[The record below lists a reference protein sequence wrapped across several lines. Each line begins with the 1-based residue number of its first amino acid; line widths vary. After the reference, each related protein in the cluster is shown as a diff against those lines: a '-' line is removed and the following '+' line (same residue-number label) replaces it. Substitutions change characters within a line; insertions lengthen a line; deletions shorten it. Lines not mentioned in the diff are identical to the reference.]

1 MKKKLMGLG
10 VAILMVLS
18 FVGCSSSAE
27 EEKSA
32 VEMIKG
38 VKSVEP
44 YISNGSEYITEMRIQ
59 SEIREKLREF
69 IRKNL

>member
-1 MKKKLMGLG
+1 MTDRIKGFT
-10 VAILMVLS
+10 VILDKDYRDDD
-18 FVGCSSSAE
+18 FE
-27 EEKSA
+27 FIKSA

-59 SEIREKLREF
+59 SEIREF